1 MKTKL
6 ILVSLLACVT
16 IGFAADQIR
25 RTGAGLVIG
34 EGATD
39 KIGFFGATPVAKQA
53 GVTNAPAVLATL
65 TKNSATITY
74 LGVDGSTNSVSVI
87 TNVTINAIAGV
98 PSTNTVN
105 AIVNTLRNLGL
116 AGN

>member
-1 MKTKL
+1 MKKIISIIAVLALAGAAYAQSTKIKQDAEGL
-6 ILVSLLACVT
+6 K
-16 IGFAADQIR
+16 IGGSGDS
-25 RTGAGLVIG
+25 
-34 EGATD
+34 
-39 KIGFFGATPVAKQA
+39 IGFFGATPVAKQT

-74 LGVDGSTNSVSVI
+74 LGADGSTNSISVV

-105 AIVNTLRNLGL
+105 AIVNTIRNLGL